1 DGSRRRPGRPGRR
14 ARRPRRARRRPPPL
28 GAETHRPGR
37 TGMPRPDRHRH
48 RHPRRTRRR
57 HPPRHPRHLPRVR
70 PGRGRMAD
78 LVTDH
83 TEPANPVAAIRAVL
97 PSLTPAAQAIARI
110 ILDDPGLVVRS
121 TITEFSAVS
130 GTSEATIVR
139 TARALGFTGYS
150 QLRFALAAAV
160 AKEPERLVPGDL
172 APDDPLTDVI
182 AKVARAESE
191 ALADTA
197 AQLDPG
203 QLDEVVTAIVAARR
217 VDVYGVAASGLVAA
231 DMSQKLL
238 RIGLSSHPFSD
249 AHLALTSAAL
259 LGSGDVAV
267 AISCSGETPDV
278 LMPARTAAETG
289 ALVVAITNNPR
300 SSLAEL
306 AHHTL
311 VSAGRETAFRPGALA
326 SRISQLL
333 IVDCI
338 FV

>member
-1 DGSRRRPGRPGRR
+1 
-14 ARRPRRARRRPPPL
+14 
-28 GAETHRPGR
+28 
-37 TGMPRPDRHRH
+37 
-48 RHPRRTRRR
+48 
-57 HPPRHPRHLPRVR
+57 
-70 PGRGRMAD
+70 MAD
-78 LVTDH
+78 LMSQ
-83 TEPANPVAAIRAVL
+83 PPNPVAAIRGVL
-97 PSLTPAAQAIARI
+97 PSLTPAAQAIAKL
-110 ILDDPGLVVRS
+110 ILEDPGVIVRS

-150 QLRFALAAAV
+150 QMRFSLAAAV
-160 AKEPERLVPGDL
+160 AREKPERLVPGDL
-172 APDDPLTDVI
+172 GPDDPLTDVI

-191 ALADTA
+191 ALDDTA
-197 AQLDPG
+197 AQLDPT
-203 QLDEVVTAIVAARR
+203 QLGEVVTAIAEARR
-217 VDVYGVAASGLVAA
+217 VDVYGVAASGLVAT

-259 LGSGDVAV
+259 LREGDVVV

-278 LMPARTAAETG
+278 LVPARTAKEAG
-289 ALVVAITNNPR
+289 AMTVAITNNPR

-306 AHHTL
+306 ADHTL

-333 IVDCI
+333 IVDCL
-338 FV
+338 FVGLAQRTYETADAAIRATREATERYRTR

>member
-1 DGSRRRPGRPGRR
+1 MTDRLTSPRSSTDP
-14 ARRPRRARRRPPPL
+14 PRRDAAASPP
-28 GAETHRPGR
+28 
-37 TGMPRPDRHRH
+37 
-48 RHPRRTRRR
+48 
-57 HPPRHPRHLPRVR
+57 
-70 PGRGRMAD
+70 
-78 LVTDH
+78 
-83 TEPANPVAAIRAVL
+83 EPANPAAAVRAVL
-97 PSLTPAAQAIARI
+97 PSLTPAARAIARI
-110 ILDDPGLVVRS
+110 ILDDPELVVRS

-139 TARALGFTGYS
+139 TARVLGYSGYS

-160 AKEPERLVPGDL
+160 AVAKEPERLVPGDL
-172 APDDPLTDVI
+172 GPEDPLTDVI

-203 QLDEVVTAIVAARR
+203 QLGEVVTAIAAARR
-217 VDVYGVAASGLVAA
+217 VDVYGVGASGLVAA

-238 RIGLSSHPFSD
+238 RIGLSSHPFAD

-259 LGSGDVAV
+259 LREGDVAV

-278 LMPARTAAETG
+278 LVPARTAAEAG
-289 ALVVAITNNPR
+289 ALVVGITNNPR
-300 SSLAEL
+300 STLAGL
-306 AHHTL
+306 AHHTM

-333 IVDCI
+333 IVDCV
-338 FV
+338 FVGLAQRTYDTADAAIRATREATERYRLR